1 MEEKKLSQIEIGISQ
16 IGIEVPR
23 TYISVEKI
31 ANHRGMDPEKATKGL
46 KVKRARIPYE
56 ESLPELA
63 VRAIKKIE
71 YRDVK
76 TFFFATESNP
86 DASKPEIALKTLEI
100 LGLHNVLCIPT
111 TFACLG
117 GIQSVVAAC
126 KISAGTKEPVIV
138 VAVDRAIYQEN
149 EPEAE
154 VTQGSAAVA
163 ARIEPEAEL
172 LSLDYK
178 NVGVYMADI
187 DDFKIP
193 WHFYPMPQLDDR
205 LIKITYLYCVK
216 QSLLD
221 WENNNREIVESLNE
235 KGQTVIDYLDFL
247 DFHCPF
253 LKFAEW
259 ATTVLWQHYKT
270 KDKSRPSLKEVM
282 AKPELYKQY
291 KEKIDQVRAI
301 PEFQKF
307 YQQKVFSVLGKY
319 HPEIGNSYNVNV
331 FIGLIAA
338 LEQASKGEVIGICG
352 FGSGAGSLA
361 IKGQVLSNGFQSDL
375 REQLEQGKE
384 LTMEEYKQWREK
396 EMNPPPLY
404 TKFKNKFSSH
414 EISKN
419 FKKN

>member
-1 MEEKKLSQIEIGISQ
+1 MEEKKLNQIDQAHNALCASVEIGISQ

-23 TYISVEKI
+23 TYIAVEKI
-31 ANHRGMDPEKATKGL
+31 ANHRGMNPEKATKGL
-46 KVKRARIPYE
+46 KVKLARIPYK

-100 LGLHNVLCIPT
+100 LGLHNSLFIPT

-117 GIQSVVAAC
+117 AIQSVVAAC
-126 KISAGTKEPVIV
+126 KISAGTNEPVIV

-163 ARIEPEAEL
+163 VRIEPKAEL
-172 LSLDYK
+172 LNLDYK
-178 NVGVYMADI
+178 NIGVYTADI

-193 WHFYPMPQLDDR
+193 WHFYPLPQLDEKI
-205 LIKITYLYCVK
+205 IKVTYLYCVK

-221 WENNNREIVESLNE
+221 WENNNRELVESLWQE

-259 ATTVLWQHYKT
+259 TTAVLWQHYKI
-270 KDKSRPSLKEVM
+270 KDKSRPHLKDAM

-291 KEKIDQVRAI
+291 KEQIDQIRKI
-301 PEFQKF
+301 PAFQKF
-307 YQQKVFSVLGKY
+307 YQQKVLSVLGKY
-319 HPEIGNSYNVNV
+319 HPEIGNSYNGNV
-331 FIGLIAA
+331 FVGLIAA

-352 FGSGAGSLA
+352 FGSGAGSLT
-361 IKGQVLSNGFQSDL
+361 IKGIVMSNGFQSDL
-375 REQLEQGKE
+375 REQLNQGRE

-396 EMNPPPLY
+396 E
-404 TKFKNKFSSH
+404 TKK
-414 EISKN
+414 
-419 FKKN
+419 